1 MAQGAAIDRAAASDL
16 SGHSR
21 DAALLTLLER
31 DLARLPADER
41 ELLEEKYFSRR
52 SVRELATEHRTTEK
66 AIESRLV
73 RIRRKLK
80 ASLLHGLKEEPD
92 LQQGSDPV
100 CAFSEPRVHGRGFFC
115 RKKRA
120 DGPLGESGPP

>member
-21 DAALLTLLER
+21 DAALLTLDQFVTTPER
-31 DLARLPADER
+31 LRRARPVQTLR
-41 ELLEEKYFSRR
+41 E
-52 SVRELATEHRTTEK
+52 
-66 AIESRLV
+66 
-73 RIRRKLK
+73 
-80 ASLLHGLKEEPD
+80 EEPD